1 MTVVIL
7 LRERL
12 SEAQRF
18 EVYERVA
25 RVGGAQHRVH
35 SPTLVSSSGSLA
47 EVSEAV
53 STLSQVVEVA
63 QLPAD
68 YPKAAKQARPRQSR
82 VRIGD
87 CVIGG
92 TGFAVIAGPCSVETP
107 DQMMRTA
114 RAVRDSGAHALR
126 GGVFKPRTSPYAFQ
140 GLGRDGLTLALE
152 ARAETGLPFVTEV
165 VDLRD
170 LPLLADNVDMLQV
183 GARNMQNYSLL
194 REIGGLRIPVL
205 LKRGLSATVDET
217 LLAAEYILDG
227 GNEQV
232 VLCERGIRTF
242 EASYRFTLD
251 LAAVTVFRE
260 RTHLP
265 IIVDPSHAAGARDR
279 VIPLALAAAA
289 SGADGIIVES
299 HCDPAT
305 ALCDGKQ
312 ALPIEELPDLMRR
325 LHFAVAAAN
334 RRLVPNP
341 VPVLDPGPRPGALLL
356 ASGHQQAA

>member
-7 LRERL
+7 LRDRL
-12 SEAQRF
+12 NATQRA
-18 EVYERVA
+18 EVV
-25 RVGGAQHRVH
+25 HRMTAAGVRPVVH
-35 SPTLVSSSGSLA
+35 SPTLVSSPSPLA
-47 EVSEAV
+47 VVSDAV
-53 STLSQVVEVA
+53 ATMPCVVDVC
-63 QLPAD
+63 QLTAD
-68 YPKAAKQARPRQSR
+68 YPKAARASRPATTVQ
-82 VRIGD
+82 VGD
-87 CVIGG
+87 SVIGG
-92 TGFAVIAGPCSVETP
+92 TGFAVIAGPCSVETT

-114 RAVRDSGAHALR
+114 RAVRESGAHALR

-140 GLGRDGLTLALE
+140 GLGRDGLSVALA
-152 ARAETGLPFVTEV
+152 AREETGLPFVTEV
-165 VDLRD
+165 VDIRD

-194 REIGGLRIPVL
+194 REIGSLRIPVL

-232 VLCERGIRTF
+232 VLCERGIRAF
-242 EASYRFTLD
+242 ESSYRFTLD

-265 IIVDPSHAAGARDR
+265 VIVDPSHAAGARGR

-305 ALCDGKQ
+305 ALCDGQQ
-312 ALPIEELPDLMRR
+312 ALPIEQLPELMRR
-325 LHFAVAAAN
+325 LHHAVAAAD
-334 RRLVPNP
+334 RRLE
-341 VPVLDPGPRPGALLL
+341 LRPGAPVPLFAGLP
-356 ASGHQQAA
+356 QDEAA

>member
-12 SEAQRF
+12 NDAQRS
-18 EVYERVA
+18 EVVDQVA
-25 RVGGAQHRVH
+25 RAGAQPVVH

-47 EVSEAV
+47 QVAGAVSE
-53 STLSQVVEVA
+53 LSHVVDVA
-63 QLPAD
+63 QLTGD
-68 YPKAAKQARPRQSR
+68 YPKAARQSR
-82 VRIGD
+82 VQQSQVRVGD

-92 TGFAVIAGPCSVETP
+92 TGFAVIAGPCSVETSE
-107 DQMMRTA
+107 QMMRTA
-114 RAVRDSGAHALR
+114 RAVRASGAHALR
-126 GGVFKPRTSPYAFQ
+126 GGVFKPRSSPYAFQ
-140 GLGRDGLTLALE
+140 GLGRDGLALALE

-194 REIGGLRIPVL
+194 REIGSLRMPVL

-232 VLCERGIRTF
+232 VICERGIRAF
-242 EASYRFTLD
+242 ESSYRFTLD

-265 IIVDPSHAAGARDR
+265 VIVDPSHAAGERGR
-279 VIPLALAAAA
+279 VISLALAAAA
-289 SGADGIIVES
+289 GGADGIIVES
-299 HCDPAT
+299 HSDPAA

-334 RRLVPNP
+334 RRLV
-341 VPVLDPGPRPGALLL
+341 LRPGNAEPAPILL
-356 ASGHQQAA
+356 GTRQDKAA

>member
-7 LRERL
+7 LHDRL
-12 SEAQRF
+12 NATQQAEVVHRMTEAG
-18 EVYERVA
+18 A
-25 RVGGAQHRVH
+25 RPFVH
-35 SPTLVSSSGSLA
+35 SPTLVSSPGPLA
-47 EVSEAV
+47 TVSDAV
-53 STLSQVVEVA
+53 ATMPCVVDVC
-63 QLPAD
+63 QLTAD
-68 YPKAAKQARPRQSR
+68 YPKAARESRPAATK
-82 VRIGD
+82 VEVGD

-92 TGFAVIAGPCSVETP
+92 TGFAVIAGPCSVETT

-140 GLGRDGLTLALE
+140 GLGRAGLSVALE
-152 ARAETGLPFVTEV
+152 AREETGLPFVTEV
-165 VDLRD
+165 VDIRD

-194 REIGGLRIPVL
+194 REIGSLRIPVL

-232 VLCERGIRTF
+232 VICERGIRAF
-242 EASYRFTLD
+242 ESSYRFTLD

-265 IIVDPSHAAGARDR
+265 VIVDPSHAAGARGR

-305 ALCDGKQ
+305 ALCDGQQ
-312 ALPIEELPDLMRR
+312 ALPIEQLPELMRR
-325 LHFAVAAAN
+325 LHYAVAAAD
-334 RRLVPNP
+334 RRLE
-341 VPVLDPGPRPGALLL
+341 LRPGAPLPLLTGL
-356 ASGHQQAA
+356 PLDEAA